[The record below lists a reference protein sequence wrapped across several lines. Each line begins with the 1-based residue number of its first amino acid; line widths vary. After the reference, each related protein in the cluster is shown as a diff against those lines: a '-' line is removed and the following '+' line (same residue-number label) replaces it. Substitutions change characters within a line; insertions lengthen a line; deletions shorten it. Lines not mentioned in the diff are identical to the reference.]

1 MRSSSPASWRCSRTI
16 RAASSTASS
25 TPSRP
30 SKPMRACAGRVLL
43 LFAFLLAQQ
52 TALAHAISHAAD
64 SEYKN
69 SAGTKTG
76 NPLCEQH
83 AALGT
88 VLGALGGA
96 RALASSAVPARLH
109 FPAADSQAACLPVLP
124 PASRGP
130 PRLS

>member
-1 MRSSSPASWRCSRTI
+1 
-16 RAASSTASS
+16 
-25 TPSRP
+25 
-30 SKPMRACAGRVLL
+30 MRACAGRVLL
-43 LFAFLLAQQ
+43 LIAFLLAQQ

-64 SEYKN
+64 SGYKN

-88 VLGALGGA
+88 VLGALSGA
-96 RALASSAVPARLH
+96 IALAFFADAAPLH
-109 FPAADSQAACLPVLP
+109 FPVVDSPAACLPALS